1 MKHYRLKKDT
11 FLWKAGA
18 ILQHDPAS
26 TNDTLRLGYRPVEDI
41 WDAVPVLGG
50 EYISA
55 RIIEHPDN
63 AEYFERVYPDTLKG
77 KLFHTKDQLVELYTN
92 AFK

>member
-1 MKHYRLKKDT
+1 MRKYYRVKQDT

-18 ILQHDPAS
+18 ILSDQEKGQYVPI
-26 TNDTLRLGYRPVEDI
+26 EDI
-41 WDAVPVLGG
+41 WNVAEKPNA

-55 RIIEHPDN
+55 PIIEHPDN
-63 AEYFERVYPDTLKG
+63 AVFFERVYPDSIAG
-77 KLFHTKDQLVELYTN
+77 KIYHTKDQLLEAYKG